1 MKTRPLQPDRSKID
15 LSDKAVMRGWSRKLG
30 KSPAEIAAAVEKV
43 GANAE
48 TVKKELG
55 VSVE

>member
-15 LSDKAVMRGWSRKLG
+15 LSDTATMRGWSRKLR

-43 GANAE
+43 GGNAE